1 MRSRG
6 WSIVSTAIASV
17 VIIASGLYALA
28 AYGLSER
35 NFVCRGY
42 ATSPASSEVVAARG
56 RMQIVEYAP
65 FVQYIASLLRDDMVG
80 EADAVFTSD
89 LTGTVAEHQ
98 ITASGSPGTRT
109 YGDFSLHRQFAFSE
123 ETGQL
128 SIEQAGIVFQGSCLP
143 VAETIRN

>member
-1 MRSRG
+1 MRARG
-6 WSIVSTAIASV
+6 WTILFTVIASV
-17 VIIASGLYALA
+17 AIVGGGLYALA

-42 ATSPASSEVVAARG
+42 ATSPSASEVVAARG
-56 RMQIVEYAP
+56 RLQIFEYAP

-89 LTGTVAEHQ
+89 LTGTVSEHQ
-98 ITASGSPGTRT
+98 ITTSGSPGTRT

-128 SIEQAGIVFQGSCLP
+128 SIEQAGIVFQGSCLL
-143 VAETIRN
+143 ASG

>member
-17 VIIASGLYALA
+17 VIIAGGLFALA

-42 ATSPASSEVVAARG
+42 ATSPAASEVVAARG
-56 RMQIVEYAP
+56 GLQIVEYAP
-65 FVQYIASLLRDDMVG
+65 FVQYIATLLREDMVG

-89 LTGTVAEHQ
+89 LTGTVSEHQ
-98 ITASGSPGTRT
+98 ITTSGSPGSRT

-143 VAETIRN
+143 AAGTIRN